1 MHEVVDSIPVLVAVP
16 EPAADRHRLAVWL
29 PYFTGTKEAMA
40 PALGRLAHL
49 GFTALSLDPW
59 QHGERGT
66 ETGDEL
72 SARVFAGFRRGMWPI
87 LGQTTLDAIRVI
99 DWALERFDLPGDVAA
114 GGISMGGDISVALA
128 GADHRVGR
136 VAAIVATPDWTRPG
150 MASIDDAS
158 AVIDQ
163 GEPSGYAAW
172 LHAAL
177 DPTANLARFV
187 HGPAILFELG
197 AADTHVP
204 PGSALAFVDALRAGA
219 PDAAA
224 RVQVV
229 AHEGMGHLDAAQDEA
244 VLSDAIAWLAE

>member
-1 MHEVVDSIPVLVAVP
+1 MHEVVDSIPVLLARP

-40 PALGRLAHL
+40 PTLERLASR

-72 SARVFAGFRRGMWPI
+72 SRRVFAAFRRGMWPI
-87 LGQTTLDAIRVI
+87 LGQTTLDAIRVL
-99 DWALERFDLPGDVAA
+99 DWALERFDVSADVVA

-128 GADHRVGR
+128 GADHRVRR
-136 VAAIVATPDWTRPG
+136 VAAVVATPDWTRPG

-158 AVIDQ
+158 EVIDQ

-172 LHAAL
+172 LYRAL
-177 DPTANLARFV
+177 DPMTNLARFA
-187 HGPAILFELG
+187 HGPAIRFELG

-204 PGSALAFVDALRAGA
+204 PGSAFAFVDALRTVA
-219 PDAAA
+219 PEAAK
-224 RVQVV
+224 RVQVI
-229 AHEGMGHLDAAQDEA
+229 AHDGLGHLDAARDEA
-244 VLSDAIAWLAE
+244 VLDAAITWLAE